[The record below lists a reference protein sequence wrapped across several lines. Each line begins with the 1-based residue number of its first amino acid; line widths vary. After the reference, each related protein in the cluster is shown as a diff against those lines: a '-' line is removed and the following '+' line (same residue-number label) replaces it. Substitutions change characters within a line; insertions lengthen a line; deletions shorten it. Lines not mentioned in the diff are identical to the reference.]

1 MMKKKRSSP
10 SKPIPLKIEAPELS
24 SSSSRELQIV
34 DPIST
39 IFNKLPFKL
48 PRGWSVVERPR
59 LNCPSHPGRV
69 DKYYFEPG
77 TGRQFRSLMAIQRYL
92 SGDTEVAIVPRRMK
106 SVNENYMQIVP
117 RSTKSASSF
126 GLPDDWIVEEKA
138 RNNIN
143 YCGTIDRY
151 FIEPVT
157 GFRFRSRIAAERY
170 LKEAS
175 SKSASTEKAKPI
187 NQLTNDISDE
197 NCSLSTFLK
206 HLTDAKRIK
215 TSPKASKPGHCSTEK
230 HISNNDEVNALMLDS
245 PRPPAKILRSKNG
258 LRNLYFQ
265 SMKNI
270 DKSSCKLRIRDR
282 GTQKGAH
289 GAGNLVSAY
298 G

>member
-34 DPIST
+34 DPTST
-39 IFNKLPFKL
+39 IFDKLPFKL

-69 DKYYFEPG
+69 DK
-77 TGRQFRSLMAIQRYL
+77 FRSLMAIQRYL

-170 LKEAS
+170 LKEGS
-175 SKSASTEKAKPI
+175 SKSASTAKAKPI

-215 TSPKASKPGHCSTEK
+215 TSPEASKPGHCSTEK
-230 HISNNDEVNALMLDS
+230 HISDNDEVNALMLDY
-245 PRPPAKILRSKNG
+245 PRPPAKVKWVLG
-258 LRNLYFQ
+258 GPGG
-265 SMKNI
+265 NI
-270 DKSSCKLRIRDR
+270 WNPLIDEALVSDSEKQEWSEKFLRIRDR

-289 GAGNLVSAY
+289 GAGNLVRAY